1 MRNKEEEATEKKKMK
16 WKKEEEEWR
25 PATWICRFLTHISA
39 RFSLFRQIRANSAR
53 IKKKKK
59 RDSPQMRMQL
69 RQWPHGAPMRV
80 WCRCGAPEATPVLA
94 SNHRAAPWWVL
105 DSRPLMHPYFW
116 QLGNFSFSVVP
127 PLHGSCQN
135 QILDPLW
142 YTILFSIMIYFQR
155 LTPYGPVATSKHHPS
170 KRQYLISLPFLHS
183 AYSFYALHQNHFP
196 RCAEFKTR
204 YFLTPK
210 PP

>member
-80 WCRCGAPEATPVLA
+80 WCRCGAPEATPVLPRIEPTMCLQLIL
-94 SNHRAAPWWVL
+94 SLQP
-105 DSRPLMHPYFW
+105 PGCTLM
-116 QLGNFSFSVVP
+116 G
-127 PLHGSCQN
+127 
-135 QILDPLW
+135 I
-142 YTILFSIMIYFQR
+142 R
-155 LTPYGPVATSKHHPS
+155 
-170 KRQYLISLPFLHS
+170 
-183 AYSFYALHQNHFP
+183 
-196 RCAEFKTR
+196 
-204 YFLTPK
+204 
-210 PP
+210 